1 MQKHRNVGIMAHID
15 AGKTTVTE
23 RILKI
28 TGRIHKIGEVHDGAA
43 TMDYLEEERERGI
56 TITAAAVNV
65 EWNDHPITIID
76 TPGHVDFT
84 AEVER
89 SMRVLDGAICV
100 FDASEG
106 VEPQS
111 ETVWR
116 QAERYGVPRLCFM
129 NKMDKPGA
137 DFAMAVNSVREKLGA
152 NAVPIQLPIGY
163 GQDFHG
169 LIDLIKMEAWVYKGL
184 EDKEMVDIPAEMAD
198 EVAAARTALIE
209 AVAEREEQLLEKYLA
224 GEEIPF
230 EDIQRVLREGVIA
243 NEIQPVLCGS
253 ALRDKGIQRVCDGV
267 LDYLPSPLDLPPTKV
282 ESEEGVESE
291 RPCDNDAK
299 LTALAF
305 KTIHDRTGDLTF
317 LRIYSGRIERGMQV
331 YNTRKRKV
339 ERIGRLMVMK
349 ADQKEPVD
357 SAGAGEIVAALGLK
371 EATTGDTMCTRDEPV
386 LLESMNFP
394 DAVISMAIQPK
405 SRGDRDKLGEVLG
418 ALTRE
423 DPTFRAMTDEETN
436 ETVVAG
442 MGELHLEVIV
452 NRIKSEF
459 KIECETGAPRVAYR
473 QRLRKP
479 VDVIGKHVK
488 QSGGSGQFG
497 VVYVKFG
504 HAETEELE
512 YTDSITGGA
521 VPREYISAVRKGIEA
536 ATLAG
541 GDTGFPFVQVSAE
554 LYDGK
559 THSVDSSELAFT
571 SAGRVAFVEAIA
583 KAGVTLL
590 EPIMKISAQCPSENV
605 GDVIGSLN
613 ARRAMID
620 SVDEG
625 KGNFSMISGRVP
637 LSEMFSYATHLRS
650 MTAGRG
656 TYSMEPS
663 TYEPCPESIAK
674 EVLEIAR
681 AAKEA
686 KSKKK

>member
-1 MQKHRNVGIMAHID
+1 MRMHRNVGIMAHID

-28 TGRIHKIGEVHDGAA
+28 TGRIHKMGEVHEGAA

-65 EWNDHPITIID
+65 EWKDHSITIID

-116 QAERYGVPRLCFM
+116 QAERYGVPRLCFI

-137 DFAMAVNSVREKLGA
+137 DFAMAVRSVKEKLGA
-152 NAVPIQLPIGY
+152 NAVPVQLPIGY
-163 GQDFHG
+163 GQDFQG
-169 LIDLIKMEAWVYKGL
+169 
-184 EDKEMVDIPAEMAD
+184 MVDLVDMTAVHYESLEVTKDIPIPDDMKD
-198 EVAAARTALIE
+198 EVEAARTALIE
-209 AVAEREEQLLEKYLA
+209 AVAERDEALLEKYLG
-224 GEEIPF
+224 GEEIAVD
-230 EDIQRVLREGVIA
+230 DIRRIIREGVIA
-243 NEIQPVLCGS
+243 NELQPVFCGS
-253 ALRDKGIQRVCDGV
+253 ALRDKGIQRICDGLV
-267 LDYLPSPLDLPPTKV
+267 AYLPSPLDLPPTQV
-282 ESEEGVESE
+282 TDDDGNETTREVS
-291 RPCDNDAK
+291 DDAP

-317 LRIYSGRIERGMQV
+317 IRVYSGRLERGDQV
-331 YNTRKRKV
+331 WNSRKQKI

-349 ADQKEPVD
+349 ADTKEPVD
-357 SAGAGEIVAALGLK
+357 SIGAGQIAAALGLK
-371 EATTGDTMCTRDEPV
+371 EATTGDTLCTRDAPV
-386 LLESMNFP
+386 HLESMDFP
-394 DAVISMAIQPK
+394 DAVISMAIEPK
-405 SRGDRDKLGEVLG
+405 SRGDRDKLGEALG
-418 ALTRE
+418 AIMRE
-423 DPTFRAMTDEETN
+423 DPTFRAMSDEETN
-436 ETVVAG
+436 ETVIAG

-452 NRIKSEF
+452 NRLKSEF

-473 QRLRKP
+473 QRLKKP
-479 VDVIGKHVK
+479 VDVEGKHVK

-497 VVYVKFG
+497 ISRVRFDIS
-504 HAETEELE
+504 EQEELE
-512 YTDSITGGA
+512 WVDAIVGGA
-521 VPREYISAVRKGIEA
+521 IPREYIPAVRKGIEA
-536 ATLAG
+536 ATVLG
-541 GDTGFPFVQVSAE
+541 GDTGFPFVQVKAE

-559 THSVDSSELAFT
+559 SHSVDSSEMAFQE
-571 SAGRVAFVEAIA
+571 SGRVAFKEAVA
-583 KAGVTLL
+583 KAGITLL
-590 EPIMKISAQCPSENV
+590 EPIMKISVQTPSDHV

-620 SVDEG
+620 SIEEG
-625 KGNFSMISGRVP
+625 KGSFSMIQGRVP
-637 LSEMFSYATHLRS
+637 LSEMFNYATHLRS

-663 TYEPCPESIAK
+663 SYDPCPDSIAK
-674 EVLEIAR
+674 EVLEEAR

-686 KSKKK
+686 KRKK